1 MRAAENTGLTVSGIK
16 MHWTVDVI
24 KVSNWFLSHKALGA
38 LTVMSGVVISL
49 SYHYLHTAWVH
60 GIAWP
65 ETLLTNAQ
73 QRFSS
78 FIWLRSKN
86 IHFRAAENSVN
97 TTTVLCLSVNAT
109 LSHSDVQW
117 RKQHRNVT
125 WRKLSGLS
133 LIMKKSSKWQLLSQ
147 LGQKQSRQGVKGVL
161 SNIDSLISHLKVHPL
176 VIVVFVLVKIA
187 WLPVS
192 IDYLALCWCQNVI
205 SCKCTA
211 NKYFLRISLKSI

>member
-1 MRAAENTGLTVSGIK
+1 MCCSSELSCSSILSYWILAVENIHWQRMRVAENTGLIVSGIQ

-78 FIWLRSKN
+78 YIWLRSKKKKKFQGCRKQREC
-86 IHFRAAENSVN
+86 HYSACPLMR
-97 TTTVLCLSVNAT
+97 

-125 WRKLSGLS
+125 WCKLSGLS
-133 LIMKKSSKWQLLSQ
+133 LRMKKSLKLLS
-147 LGQKQSRQGVKGVL
+147 
-161 SNIDSLISHLKVHPL
+161 
-176 VIVVFVLVKIA
+176 
-187 WLPVS
+187 
-192 IDYLALCWCQNVI
+192 
-205 SCKCTA
+205 
-211 NKYFLRISLKSI
+211 